1 MKKMVW
7 IVLFLSLVS
16 PSVFGQAKGGK
27 LKKNEYVVLASR
39 EVMSRPEW
47 KKVAETLRAKH
58 GGTLLDYDAAPAER
72 LESLRALHPRYVA
85 IVELPERLDK
95 KFIIDMHQAS
105 RVVDD
110 DIFADFL
117 WGVITGYDAAAAMKM
132 LDNSTRPLLVKDAVA
147 TIMELREAKWFDR
160 YAWVDD
166 HAAGLW
172 GEKTGKNEPVRTGNV
187 PREQVLRRFTDL
199 YAAYDPDLVVTA
211 AHATENNLEMPFSLG
226 NFKAR
231 EGRLYAEDRF
241 TRERWDVVESGK
253 RKVYFAVGN
262 CLIGNVNST
271 KESMAV
277 AWMNGGNAATM
288 IGYVVPTWHGRN
300 GWGGLKYWL
309 TTPGRYSLA
318 EAIFL
323 NQQDFLFQGHE
334 WNSIFTER
342 PYPHEGGSWGGMAA
356 LTEALGRQPTR
367 DQLGFW
373 HDRDVLAYYGDP
385 RWDARLQQIPA
396 ENDFTVTSRR
406 VGKQWRVV
414 VKTSEGFSAERL
426 AGNHFK
432 EEHVLD
438 IPFSYFF
445 PERLKNPRLAPGQ
458 PWKVAV
464 DENFLLVY
472 APAFEPSGEYTIV
485 LEVD

>member
-1 MKKMVW
+1 MKNTLW
-7 IVLFLSLVS
+7 IALLFCVIA
-16 PSVFGQAKGGK
+16 PATGQAKEGK
-27 LKKNEYVVLASR
+27 WKKNEYVVLASR
-39 EVMSRPEW
+39 EVASDPAW
-47 KKVAETLRAKH
+47 NKVALALCKKHRA
-58 GGTLLDYDAAPAER
+58 TLLQYEQAPGER
-72 LESLRALHPRYVA
+72 SEELKKLRPRYVA
-85 IVELPERLDK
+85 IVEKPERLNRD
-95 KFIIDMHQAS
+95 FIIDMHRVS
-105 RVVDD
+105 RTADE

-132 LDNSTRPLLVKDAVA
+132 LDNSTRPLVIKNAVA
-147 TIMELREAKWFDR
+147 TIMELHEAKWFDR

-166 HAAGLW
+166 HTMGLW
-172 GEKTGKNEPVRTGNV
+172 GEKKGKGEAVETARIPK
-187 PREQVLRRFTDL
+187 EEVLRKFTEL

-231 EGRLYAEDRF
+231 EGVLYAEDRF
-241 TRERWDVVESGK
+241 TREHREIVESGK

-271 KESMAV
+271 NKSMAI
-277 AWMNGGNAATM
+277 AWMNSGNAATM

-323 NQQDFLFQGHE
+323 NQQDFLFQGSE
-334 WNSIFTER
+334 WHPLFVSER
-342 PYPHEGGSWGGMAA
+342 YPHDQGPMGGMTA
-356 LTEALGRQPTR
+356 LTEALGTRPTK

-385 RWDARLQQIPA
+385 RWDVRLQQLPE
-396 ENDFTVTSRR
+396 ENDFTVTSRCK
-406 VGKQWRVV
+406 GKKCTIV
-414 VKTSEGFSAERL
+414 VKTGETFNLQRL
-426 AGNHFK
+426 AGDHFK

-445 PERLKNPRLAPGQ
+445 PERLTNPRLATGQ
-458 PWKVAV
+458 SWRVAV

-472 APAFEPSGEYTIV
+472 DPGFEPSKEYTIV
-485 LEVD
+485 LDID